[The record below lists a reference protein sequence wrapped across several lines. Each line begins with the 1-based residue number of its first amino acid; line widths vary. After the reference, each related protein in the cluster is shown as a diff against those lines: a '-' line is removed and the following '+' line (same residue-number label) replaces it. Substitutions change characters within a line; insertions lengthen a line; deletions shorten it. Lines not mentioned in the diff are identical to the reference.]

1 MMSCEKQGFGFLLS
15 PNSQTKPHLDFN
27 ISYYYYGS
35 TFLNKAQSPSNV
47 SASNAVH
54 GISAVLGTSCFN
66 LKISLKYSV
75 SIGILGVLKFLPD
88 VWCVVQRTVPRV

>member
-54 GISAVLGTSCFN
+54 GISAVLGT
-66 LKISLKYSV
+66 
-75 SIGILGVLKFLPD
+75 FLF
-88 VWCVVQRTVPRV
+88 